1 MARERQRL
9 ALQADRTNNRSSSWP
24 SGDRLLVCH
33 PGADAR
39 THARRIR
46 RAIFLGHYYSDH
58 IGAIGDH
65 NINSWAAGRGA
76 PLEIV
81 GPEGVEEVV
90 AGFNRAFALD
100 AAYRTEHG
108 SELMP
113 PELGVLAARTV
124 EPGLIHDEGGLRIRA
139 FPVDHSPV
147 ATLSAIA
154 STTGAG
160 QSSSAETLSPR
171 RRWNRPRRAPTC
183 SSPTRWR
190 NTSSWPWPVP
200 TRRRI
205 LAARRS

>member
-9 ALQADRTNNRSSSWP
+9 ALQADRTNNRSSWP

-33 PGADAR
+33 ADARGPGHAPRPHAVCRDRRAGAAWPRQPARLHLRERVAPAGAGTGAGLRGRHRRRRPVPGRRGLRFRPGADAR

-46 RAIFLGHYYSDH
+46 RAIFLRHYYSDH

-113 PELGVLAARTV
+113 PDCV
-124 EPGLIHDEGGLRIRA
+124 E
-139 FPVDHSPV
+139 
-147 ATLSAIA
+147 
-154 STTGAG
+154 
-160 QSSSAETLSPR
+160 
-171 RRWNRPRRAPTC
+171 
-183 SSPTRWR
+183 
-190 NTSSWPWPVP
+190 
-200 TRRRI
+200 
-205 LAARRS
+205 